1 MLISCP
7 KCDTTFSLP
16 DENFR
21 PGRKARCSQCGS
33 VFVMTPREEEAAS
46 PAPEAPAPEPVPTS
60 PPPPPAPEPPVQEPA
75 PAPQPSPAPTPSAA
89 PAAPPDVEIPKVEK
103 KKKKFGRKTLLIV
116 LAACVCLIGAGVG
129 GWMIFSAGTE
139 PVAPD
144 APVAENEEN
153 AAKVARITLMDTRQ
167 FIVKNDKLGDMVVIK
182 GRAVNNFDVPKR
194 FIAVEARLL
203 AKNGTEIARQA
214 RLCGPDPFLTQLQV
228 LSPEAL
234 EEALSSRV
242 EILLNN
248 SNVQPG
254 QDTPFWFVFAPPAPS
269 EAAEGEG
276 EAAKPKDPWQDLWE
290 FEVHP
295 VDAQDVPAAESVP
308 GGGAPSGGGS
318 STGSPPA
325 GNG

>member
-33 VFVMTPREEEAAS
+33 VFVMTPREEAA
-46 PAPEAPAPEPVPTS
+46 
-60 PPPPPAPEPPVQEPA
+60 PPAPEPPAPESAPAPPPPPPSAPPAPEPA
-75 PAPQPSPAPTPSAA
+75 PTPPPPPGPTPSAA
-89 PAAPPDVEIPKVEK
+89 SASPLDVEIPKVEK

-129 GWMIFSAGTE
+129 GWMVFSAGTE
-139 PVAPD
+139 PDKPVT
-144 APVAENEEN
+144 PVAENEEG

-203 AKNGTEIARQA
+203 AKNGTEIARQT

-254 QDTPFWFVFAPPAPS
+254 QDTPFWFVFAPPAAS
-269 EAAEGEG
+269 EASGEG
-276 EAAKPKDPWQDLWE
+276 EAAKPADPWQELWE

>member
-33 VFVMTPREEEAAS
+33 VFVMTPREEEGASAAPELPAS
-46 PAPEAPAPEPVPTS
+46 EPAPTP
-60 PPPPPAPEPPVQEPA
+60 PPPPPAPEPPAPTPA
-75 PAPQPSPAPTPSAA
+75 PASPAAA
-89 PAAPPDVEIPKVEK
+89 PASPLDVEIPKAEK

-139 PVAPD
+139 PNKPT
-144 APVAENEEN
+144 APVAESEEA

-203 AKNGTEIARQA
+203 AKNGTEIARQT

-242 EILLNN
+242 EVLLNN

-269 EAAEGEG
+269 EAARAEG
-276 EAAKPKDPWQDLWE
+276 EAAKPQDPWQELWE

-295 VDAQDVPAAESVP
+295 VDAQDVPAAEAVP
-308 GGGAPSGGGS
+308 DAGAPSGGNS
-318 STGSPPA
+318 STGSPP
-325 GNG
+325 GR